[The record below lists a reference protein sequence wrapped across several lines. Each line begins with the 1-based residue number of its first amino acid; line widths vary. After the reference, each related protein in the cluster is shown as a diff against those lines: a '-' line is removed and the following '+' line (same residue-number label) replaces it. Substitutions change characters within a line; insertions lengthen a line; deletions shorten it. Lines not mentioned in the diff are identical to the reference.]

1 MSRVR
6 PNFLYSIISVALV
19 LFLLGFFGLTLGHAR
34 RMVSIFKERVDI
46 WLEIRPGASENDIS
60 RLKGALA
67 TENFTRPGSVEF
79 ISRKQAAE
87 EMKNE
92 LGDTSMLADLP
103 DLLYDVLRFNVRE
116 NWLAPDSLE
125 LLRTELRADSL
136 VNDVFYEQNS
146 TANIGANLEK
156 LGWLT
161 LVIGILFIFVAVTLI
176 HNTIRLALYS
186 NRFLIK
192 NQELVGA
199 TWGFIARP
207 YIFKGVKNGLLSAF
221 LAIGG
226 LCAIRFW
233 AYQQMPELRE
243 LENPVATVVIFA
255 ALLLLGILISG
266 LSTWF
271 VVRKFLGTRLDDLY

>member
-1 MSRVR
+1 MARVR

-46 WLEIRPGASENDIS
+46 WLEIRPGTAENDIL
-60 RLKGALA
+60 RLKGALDA
-67 TENFTRPGSVEF
+67 KNFTRPGSIEF
-79 ISRKQAAE
+79 ISRKKAAE

-103 DLLYDVLRFNVRE
+103 DLLYDVLLFNVRE

-125 LLRTELRADSL
+125 LIRTDLRADSL
-136 VNDVFYEQNS
+136 VSDVFYERNG
-146 TANIGANLEK
+146 TANIGKNLEK

-161 LVIGILFIFVAVTLI
+161 LAFGFLFIFVAITLI
-176 HNTIRLALYS
+176 HNTIRLALFS

-207 YIFKGVKNGLLSAF
+207 YIYKGVKNGVWSA
-221 LAIGG
+221 LIAIGG
-226 LCAIRFW
+226 LVGVRFW

-243 LENPVATVVIFA
+243 LENPVITAGIFA
-255 ALLLLGILISG
+255 ALLLLGILISA

-271 VVRKFLGTRLDDLY
+271 VVRKFLGTRLDELY